1 MFGSK
6 TFWLQNILNTCLISV
21 SQLTNIPHRD
31 KKAMRICG
39 PVQSFILHNLVVSV
53 SDVGCGGG
61 GAALGYYISKH
72 KYLYLHFLSIL
83 ARASPSQP
91 ILVTSRILDQ
101 GWTGLH
107 EATLLP
113 HKCYAFIFFSYV
125 I

>member
-1 MFGSK
+1 
-6 TFWLQNILNTCLISV
+6 
-21 SQLTNIPHRD
+21 
-31 KKAMRICG
+31 MRICG

-125 I
+125 IWRNILNKEVTFYSPKDGSGTERR